1 MFIDGRNVS
10 LRMEECERRNIFLA
24 AEKCRN
30 WTIDNIRHTCTDF
43 TLSTA
48 VLYIKLL
55 HLSSQQ
61 KIFVFSNERQC
72 QNGQTHMPCTHS
84 CLQSIEIYYCCYMYI
99 AQYFYMGQGK
109 GEGGC
114 GRPMGRSEYL
124 RVCVWGV
131 QDGIWGVRVCWAQV
145 DRAFRPKVSPCLMP
159 SVANV
164 DQSSLSSSSSSQS
177 LARLLCQSLDLV
189 KIFLLP

>member
-1 MFIDGRNVS
+1 MFIDGRNVI
-10 LRMEECERRNIFLA
+10 CGWRNASAESPNILLP

-43 TLSTA
+43 TWSTA

-84 CLQSIEIYYCCYMYI
+84 CLQSIFTSIIVVICTLHSTSI
-99 AQYFYMGQGK
+99 WGRVRVK
-109 GEGGC
+109 GVVAGRWGEVNICACVFGGC
-114 GRPMGRSEYL
+114 RMGYG
-124 RVCVWGV
+124 VCGYAEHRWTGHS
-131 QDGIWGVRVCWAQV
+131 D
-145 DRAFRPKVSPCLMP
+145 PK
-159 SVANV
+159 
-164 DQSSLSSSSSSQS
+164 
-177 LARLLCQSLDLV
+177 
-189 KIFLLP
+189 

>member
-10 LRMEECERRNIFLA
+10 LRMEECERRNILLA

-43 TLSTA
+43 TWSTA

-84 CLQSIEIYYCCYMYI
+84 CLQSIFTSIIVVICTLHSTSI
-99 AQYFYMGQGK
+99 WGRVRVK
-109 GEGGC
+109 GVVAGRWGEVNICACVFGGC
-114 GRPMGRSEYL
+114 RMGYG
-124 RVCVWGV
+124 VCGYAEHRWTGHS
-131 QDGIWGVRVCWAQV
+131 D
-145 DRAFRPKVSPCLMP
+145 PKWVH
-159 SVANV
+159 A
-164 DQSSLSSSSSSQS
+164 
-177 LARLLCQSLDLV
+177 
-189 KIFLLP
+189 

>member
-10 LRMEECERRNIFLA
+10 LWMEECERRKSKHIVA

-30 WTIDNIRHTCTDF
+30 WTIDNIKHTCTDF
-43 TLSTA
+43 TWSTA

-84 CLQSIEIYYCCYMYI
+84 CLQSIDINHCCYI
-99 AQYFYMGQGK
+99 CTLHSTSIWGRVRVK
-109 GEGGC
+109 GVVAGRWGEVNICACVFGGC
-114 GRPMGRSEYL
+114 RMGYG
-124 RVCVWGV
+124 VCGYAEHRWTGHS
-131 QDGIWGVRVCWAQV
+131 D
-145 DRAFRPKVSPCLMP
+145 PK
-159 SVANV
+159 
-164 DQSSLSSSSSSQS
+164 
-177 LARLLCQSLDLV
+177 
-189 KIFLLP
+189 